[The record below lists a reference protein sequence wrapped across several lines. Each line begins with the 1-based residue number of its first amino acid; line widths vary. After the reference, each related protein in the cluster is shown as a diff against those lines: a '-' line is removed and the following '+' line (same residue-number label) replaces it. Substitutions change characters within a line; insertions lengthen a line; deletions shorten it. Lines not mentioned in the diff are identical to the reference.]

1 MATTFSA
8 TAAAASSVQTGPGT
22 IAGKYSELR
31 IFDKDRSPVVFKDA
45 KKYPLVPILMEKLQ
59 TIEVGDTYFKIF
71 EDEDEPLH
79 FTPSQAS
86 GATEGG
92 TENVVYLAAASARQ
106 FRVGDVMI
114 VDGLWV
120 TGATNYTVPTA
131 GASPEQIRV
140 LAIGDESANT
150 PITVLREGTTEIATT
165 YTLIKAPSAMP
176 DGWSAGAG
184 YSIEESQL
192 YNYAQNMEKI
202 ISVDENRENTRAYGE
217 ADMNRDMR
225 KKRQSFNRSL
235 SYAFHFGRRKLVTGA
250 DNRQRRNTGGLV
262 EFIPSGNFT
271 RLNGPATLQYYNG
284 KSETWFQNGS
294 DEKWAFIGPTVATY
308 LSNKEVPFLV
318 MNDELSD
325 KFTFKIFDF
334 ETTHGLLHMVKDETF
349 RGLSFANDLVIY
361 DLDYI
366 KFAYLSGMNIQ
377 IRENVQNP
385 GDHFTKHEIYG
396 CVGVWRTFADSH
408 YYLADITG

>member
-8 TAAAASSVQTGPGT
+8 VAEAASSVQTGPGT
-22 IAGKYSELR
+22 MGGKYSELR
-31 IFDKDRSPVVFKDA
+31 IYDKDRSPIVFKDQ
-45 KKYPLVPILMEKLQ
+45 KKYPLVPILMEKLNM
-59 TIEVGDTYFKIF
+59 IEVTDTYFKIF

-106 FRVGDVMI
+106 LRVGDVLI
-114 VDGLWV
+114 IDGLWV

-131 GASPEQIRV
+131 ACSPEQIRV

-150 PITVLREGTTEIATT
+150 PITVLREGTTEIAVT
-165 YTLIKAPSAMP
+165 YTLVKVPSAMP
-176 DGWSAGAG
+176 DGWSAGSG
-184 YSIEESQL
+184 YTIEPSQI

-202 ISVDENRENTRAYGE
+202 ISIDENRLNTRAYGE
-217 ADMNRDMR
+217 ADMDRHMR
-225 KKRQSFNRSL
+225 KKRQSFNRQL

-250 DNRQRRNTGGLV
+250 DGRQRRNTGGLV
-262 EFIPSGNFT
+262 EFIPTANFT
-271 RLNGPATLQYYNG
+271 RLNGPATLQYFNE
-284 KSETWFQNGS
+284 KSLTWGAQGT
-294 DEKWAFIGPTVATY
+294 DEKWGFMGPQACTY
-308 LSNKEVPFLV
+308 LANKEVPFLV
-318 MNDELSD
+318 MNDELSE
-325 KFTFKIFDF
+325 KFTFKIFDLQ
-334 ETTHGLLHMVKDETF
+334 TSNLLLHIVQDETF
-349 RGLSFANDLVIY
+349 RGLTYTNDLAIY

-366 KFAYLSGMNIQ
+366 KYAFLSGMNVQ